1 MTELAPS
8 RTRPTSE
15 LWPRVGSGPFL
26 ESAVHGFQ
34 PLKGVEQL
42 QTRITHLVRA
52 RGEMLGV
59 LNGESDPIYCDPRLI
74 RPSPRTQRHG
84 GRHPIHL
91 ILYSLKGEFDVWL
104 LNS

>member
-1 MTELAPS
+1 VAVGGFS
-8 RTRPTSE
+8 HASTSE
-15 LWPRVGSGPFL
+15 LWHRVGPGPFL

-74 RPSPRTQRHG
+74 GHLELDG
-84 GRHPIHL
+84 GRPRIHL
-91 ILYSLKGEFDVWL
+91 VLDRLKNLMYGF
-104 LNS
+104 